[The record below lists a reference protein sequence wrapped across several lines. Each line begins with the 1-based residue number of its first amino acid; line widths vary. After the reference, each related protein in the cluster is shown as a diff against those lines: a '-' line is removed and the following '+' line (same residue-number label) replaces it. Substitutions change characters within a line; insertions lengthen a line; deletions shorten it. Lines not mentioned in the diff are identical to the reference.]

1 MHTSSLIP
9 ILLSLVSVSAACD
22 TSPVGIADSGD
33 GPPLVVAPSAAIIR
47 AGGTL
52 QLNLSAR
59 TADGQRTQPTG
70 ATWTSSNP
78 SIATVGSNGIVTG
91 RTAGTSVISA
101 SWNDV
106 QSLSTVTVIAEQ
118 AGTLECPVNPALPE
132 FLKRKSCST
141 Q

>member
-1 MHTSSLIP
+1 MRTHSSIP
-9 ILLSLVSVSAACD
+9 ILLSLAFASTACD
-22 TSPVGIADSGD
+22 SSPVGVADSGD
-33 GPPLVVAPSAAIIR
+33 AGPLVVAPSAAIIR

-59 TADGQRTQPTG
+59 GADGQTMHPTG

-78 SIATVGSNGIVTG
+78 SVATVGANGIVTA
-91 RTAGTSVISA
+91 RTVGTSVISA

-106 QSLSTVTVIAEQ
+106 QSHSTVTVVGEQ
-118 AGTLECPVNPALPE
+118 ASTLDCPVNPAVPE
-132 FLKRKSCST
+132 FLKRMSCTT

>member
-1 MHTSSLIP
+1 MRTYSSIP
-9 ILLSLVSVSAACD
+9 ILLSLVWASTACD

-33 GPPLVVAPSAAIIR
+33 AAPLVVAPSAAIIR

-59 TADGQRTQPTG
+59 DADGQATHPTG

-78 SIATVGSNGIVTG
+78 SVATVGSDGIVTG
-91 RTAGTSVISA
+91 RTPGTSLISA
-101 SWNDV
+101 QWNGV

-118 AGTLECPVNPALPE
+118 PGTLECPVNPAVPE
-132 FLKRKSCST
+132 FLKRKSCA
-141 Q
+141 